1 MSYPDVT
8 LHLPDWVLAE
18 SERHSG
24 PFTSPAARMGL
35 AVALARASARQG
47 GGPFGA
53 AVFDGAGRLL
63 APGVNLVR
71 PAGCSVFHAEL
82 VALMVAE
89 RAVGSHDLGTV
100 GPVTLTSSAEP
111 CAQCF
116 GALPWAGIAALE
128 CGARTADAEA
138 AGFDEGPKPAEWVAA
153 LAARGIAV
161 RRDVARAEAAA
172 VIADYAASG
181 GPLY

>member
-8 LHLPDWVLAE
+8 LHLPHWVHAE
-18 SERHSG
+18 CERQAG
-24 PFTSPAARMGL
+24 PFASSEARMGL
-35 AVALARASARQG
+35 AVALARASAGQG

-53 AVFDGAGRLL
+53 AVFDAGGRLL

-71 PAGCSVFHAEL
+71 PAGCSVFHAEM

-89 RAVGSHDLGTV
+89 RAVGSYDLGEA
-100 GPVTLTSSAEP
+100 GPVILTSSAEP

-138 AGFDEGPKPAEWVAA
+138 AGFDEGPKPAEWAAA
-153 LAARGIAV
+153 LEARGISV
-161 RRDVARAEAAA
+161 RRDVARGEAAA